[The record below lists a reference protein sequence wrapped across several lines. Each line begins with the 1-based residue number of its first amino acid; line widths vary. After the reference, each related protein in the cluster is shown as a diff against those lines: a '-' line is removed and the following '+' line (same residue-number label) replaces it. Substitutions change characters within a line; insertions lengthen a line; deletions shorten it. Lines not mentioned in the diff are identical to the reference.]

1 MKLTRTEIILK
12 ESDLEESF
20 VKGGGPGGQ
29 AVNKSNNAVWV
40 KHIPTG
46 IQVKV
51 RCVRYKCE
59 IKVINPLFYNISG
72 NLVPQDAIFGIKSTR
87 SAQINNKRIGRS
99 IEWPSCQDFP

>member
-1 MKLTRTEIILK
+1 MKKLITELKSKRTEIVLK

-20 VKGGGPGGQ
+20 VKGGGPGWQ

-51 RCVRYKCE
+51 GR
-59 IKVINPLFYNISG
+59 FYEF
-72 NLVPQDAIFGIKSTR
+72 V
-87 SAQINNKRIGRS
+87 
-99 IEWPSCQDFP
+99 